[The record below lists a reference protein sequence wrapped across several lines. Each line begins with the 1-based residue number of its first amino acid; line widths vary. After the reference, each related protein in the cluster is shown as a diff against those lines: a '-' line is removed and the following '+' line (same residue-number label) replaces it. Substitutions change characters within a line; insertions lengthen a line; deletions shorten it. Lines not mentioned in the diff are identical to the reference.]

1 MYYVLYRD
9 AGGYWRWT
17 LFAANHKKISDS
29 GEGYHNEADCQH
41 GLDLNKASYSAPVHK
56 R

>member
-1 MYYVLYRD
+1 MYYVMYKD
-9 AGGYWRWT
+9 TAGHWRWT
-17 LFAANHKKISDS
+17 LYAANHKKISDS
-29 GEGYHNEADCQH
+29 AEGYWNESDCQH